1 MPDLGLEVLFKGKNL
16 IRLLGGLGVALKI
29 SAVSVLISLPLGIL
43 LGVLM
48 TFKNPILKAILR
60 VYLEVI
66 RIMPQMVLLFLVY
79 FGTTRAFGWDLS
91 GETAS
96 VIVFVLWGTAEMSD
110 LVRGAL
116 IAIPKHQY
124 ESSEALGLSRAQ
136 TYWYIIIPQTV
147 RRLIPLSIISSP
159 AGPSACWRAIWKRNG
174 SDPDMSEPILTV
186 DHLVKS
192 YDGQTNIL
200 DNVSFGVQP
209 GEVIVVVGP
218 SGCGKSTL
226 LRCLNGLEPVQAGRV
241 QLGSETVAYGG
252 KNLAALRQRIG
263 MVFQSYELFPHLTVL
278 DNILLAPT
286 KVQKRPKAEVQQ
298 EAEALLD
305 RVGLLQKAK
314 SYPREL
320 SGGQKQRVAI
330 VRALCMHP
338 EILLFDEVT
347 AAGCHA

>member
-1 MPDLGLEVLFKGKNL
+1 
-16 IRLLGGLGVALKI
+16 
-29 SAVSVLISLPLGIL
+29 
-43 LGVLM
+43 
-48 TFKNPILKAILR
+48 
-60 VYLEVI
+60 
-66 RIMPQMVLLFLVY
+66 
-79 FGTTRAFGWDLS
+79 
-91 GETAS
+91 
-96 VIVFVLWGTAEMSD
+96 
-110 LVRGAL
+110 
-116 IAIPKHQY
+116 
-124 ESSEALGLSRAQ
+124 
-136 TYWYIIIPQTV
+136 
-147 RRLIPLSIISSP
+147 
-159 AGPSACWRAIWKRNG
+159 
-174 SDPDMSEPILTV
+174 MSEPILTV

-263 MVFQSYELFPHLTVL
+263 MVFQSYELFPHLTFAPENLGVPPEEIRTRI
-278 DNILLAPT
+278 DEAMKLAGIYE
-286 KVQKRPKAEVQQ
+286 KR
-298 EAEALLD
+298 EAAPY
-305 RVGLLQKAK
+305 K
-314 SYPREL
+314 L

-347 AAGCHA
+347 AALDPEMVREVLDVMLDLAREGKTMVIVTHEMQFARAVANRVLFLDGGRIVEEAPPAQFFDHPQTERAKKFLNTFTFEAVK